1 LRYTWALAMALADI
15 VALSL
20 SRDASYS
27 ADRQT
32 LLNWVAE
39 ARRGTIL
46 QGDAALLSDLEDKH
60 MFTGEQ
66 SKALALDV
74 GFATAEALNS
84 IDGNGPDI
92 VGGLLARIGVGE
104 PIAGQVIRLW
114 PSYAQR
120 YLALLHSKD
129 QPSGYMFWLT
139 KPTLPVAE
147 RSFAVAPT
155 RQPQRSSEAAVT
167 GGGMPLRWA
176 LSASAM
182 PAPDG
187 LRLNLRG
194 WCLANADI
202 KAVRLT
208 VDGVSHAT
216 PVWFPR
222 PGVHLA
228 INPRGQY
235 GAWNSLC
242 CGVEAEWCLDMG
254 HFRSRAQTSLGF
266 DLVFC
271 DYRYV
276 PIVAAATLAIG
287 LLNSALTW
295 RGWPPHAAADT
306 RGRDGFRR
314 IQS

>member
-1 LRYTWALAMALADI
+1 MRYTWALAMALADI

-32 LLNWVAE
+32 LLNWVAA

-176 LSASAM
+176 LR
-182 PAPDG
+182 APC
-187 LRLNLRG
+187 R
-194 WCLANADI
+194 
-202 KAVRLT
+202 
-208 VDGVSHAT
+208 
-216 PVWFPR
+216 R
-222 PGVHLA
+222 PMG
-228 INPRGQY
+228 
-235 GAWNSLC
+235 
-242 CGVEAEWCLDMG
+242 CG
-254 HFRSRAQTSLGF
+254 
-266 DLVFC
+266 
-271 DYRYV
+271 
-276 PIVAAATLAIG
+276 
-287 LLNSALTW
+287 
-295 RGWPPHAAADT
+295 
-306 RGRDGFRR
+306 
-314 IQS
+314 